1 MVTWHERVVVISI
14 FNFRS
19 SVTFGENWVIEHGK
33 GIKIWF
39 ANKNKR
45 LSCADEHTKK
55 YRGKTLLFLYQHLI
69 PPPPPPN
76 NPSPLSQF
84 TPTIAQLLL
93 IPTPAIIKLFTT
105 NNCHLN
111 NSMERVVDRNEIE
124 SDIYGSNPSH
134 LRIGTPLMEPWVTP
148 TQGVWWWKCS
158 VDWPLC
164 Q

>member
-1 MVTWHERVVVISI
+1 MTY
-14 FNFRS
+14 
-19 SVTFGENWVIEHGK
+19 
-33 GIKIWF
+33 F

-45 LSCADEHTKK
+45 LSSCANERTKK
-55 YRGKTLLFLYQHLI
+55 YRGRTLLFLYQCLI
-69 PPPPPPN
+69 PPPPN

-93 IPTPAIIKLFTT
+93 ISTLAIINLFTT

-134 LRIGTPLMEPWVTP
+134 LRIGTPLMEP
-148 TQGVWWWKCS
+148 
-158 VDWPLC
+158 
-164 Q
+164 